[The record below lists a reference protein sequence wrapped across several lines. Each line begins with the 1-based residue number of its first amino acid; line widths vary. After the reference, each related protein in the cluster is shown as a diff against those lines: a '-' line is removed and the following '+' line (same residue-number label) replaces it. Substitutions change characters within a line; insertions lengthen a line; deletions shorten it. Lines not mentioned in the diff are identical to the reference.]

1 MKIVTL
7 RDELVPADG
16 CVVIRGGAG
25 TLEHDHV
32 RGQAVENHD
41 RYGFY
46 GVSVF
51 VTPPSAVADL
61 FGDHPIGSR
70 YDAKPVFVARAATLL
85 GAGFPLL
92 PTGLPPH
99 YDVVLPDVS
108 ERHLVRLRNCF
119 DGPVIAPPEPLPP
132 VR

>member
-70 YDAKPVFVARAATLL
+70 
-85 GAGFPLL
+85 
-92 PTGLPPH
+92 
-99 YDVVLPDVS
+99 
-108 ERHLVRLRNCF
+108 NCF